1 VKLEVDFI
9 PFSSIKR
16 KPPGEKVEFLMER
29 VKAGKVIVIEGTLD
43 PEEEA
48 MLIESTM
55 KAVSEDFPG
64 IELCTLS
71 GDEYRKLGMLDD
83 IRDRILKTL
92 GHRKGI
98 VVIGPAA
105 VIKEVKRSPGILSMH
120 VETE

>member
-1 VKLEVDFI
+1 MKLEVDLI
-9 PFSSIKR
+9 PFSSIGGRSPK
-16 KPPGEKVEFLMER
+16 EKVDFLMER
-29 VKAGKVIVIEGTLD
+29 VTAGKVVVIEGTLD

-55 KAVSEDFPG
+55 KAVTDDFPG

-71 GDEYRKLGMLDD
+71 GDEYRTVGVLDNF
-83 IRDRILKTL
+83 RDRILRSL

-105 VIKEVKRSPGILSMH
+105 MIKEVKRSPGILSMH

>member
-1 VKLEVDFI
+1 MKLEVDFI
-9 PFSSIKR
+9 PFSSISKR
-16 KPPGEKVEFLMER
+16 PPGEKVEFLMQR
-29 VKAGKVIVIEGTLD
+29 VKSGKVVVIEGTLD

-55 KAVSEDFPG
+55 KSVTDDFPG

-71 GDEYRKLGMLDD
+71 GDEYRKVGFLEDLRNRM
-83 IRDRILKTL
+83 LKTL

>member
-1 VKLEVDFI
+1 MKLEVDFI
-9 PFSSIKR
+9 PFSNIKR
-16 KPPGEKVEFLMER
+16 RPPEEKVEFLMER
-29 VKAGKVIVIEGTLD
+29 VKDGKVVVIEGTLD
-43 PEEEA
+43 PVEEA

-55 KAVSEDFPG
+55 KAISEDFPG

-71 GDEYRKLGMLDD
+71 GDEYRKIGMLDEL
-83 IRDRILKTL
+83 RNRVLRTL

>member
-1 VKLEVDFI
+1 MKLEVDFL

-16 KPPGEKVEFLMER
+16 KPPEEKVEFLMER

>member
-1 VKLEVDFI
+1 MKLEVDLI
-9 PFSSIKR
+9 PFSNIRRKR
-16 KPPGEKVEFLMER
+16 PEEKVKFLMDR
-29 VKAGKVIVIEGTLD
+29 VKAGKVVVIEGTLD

-55 KAVSEDFPG
+55 KSVTEDFPG

-71 GDEYRKLGMLDD
+71 GDEYRKASMLDEL
-83 IRDRILKTL
+83 RDRLLRSL

-98 VVIGPAA
+98 VVVGPAA

>member
-1 VKLEVDFI
+1 MKLEVDLI
-9 PFSSIKR
+9 PFSNIRR
-16 KPPGEKVEFLMER
+16 KNPEEKVKFLMDR
-29 VKAGKVIVIEGTLD
+29 VKAGKVVVIEGTLD

-55 KAVSEDFPG
+55 KSITEDFPG

-71 GDEYRKLGMLDD
+71 GDEYRKVSMFDGL
-83 IRDRILKTL
+83 RDRILRSL

-98 VVIGPAA
+98 VVVGPAA
-105 VIKEVKRSPGILSMH
+105 LIKEVRRSPGILSMH

>member
-1 VKLEVDFI
+1 MKLEVDFI
-9 PFSSIKR
+9 PFSNIKR
-16 KPPGEKVEFLMER
+16 RPPDEKIEFLMER
-29 VKAGKVIVIEGTLD
+29 VKDGKVVVIEGTLD

-55 KAVSEDFPG
+55 KAISEDFPG

-71 GDEYRKLGMLDD
+71 GDEYRKIGMLEEL
-83 IRDRILKTL
+83 RDRVLRTL

>member
-1 VKLEVDFI
+1 MKLEVDFI

>member
-83 IRDRILKTL
+83 IKDRILKSL

>member
-1 VKLEVDFI
+1 MKLEVDLI
-9 PFSSIKR
+9 PFSNISNMT
-16 KPPGEKVEFLMER
+16 PEAKVKFLVDKVQE
-29 VKAGKVIVIEGTLD
+29 GKVIVIEGTLE

-55 KAVSEDFPG
+55 KAVTDDFPG

-71 GDEYRKLGMLDD
+71 GDEYRRIGILNGL
-83 IRDRILKTL
+83 RDRLLKTL

-98 VVIGPAA
+98 VVVGPAA
-105 VIKEVKRSPGILSMH
+105 LIKEVKRSPGILSMH

>member
-1 VKLEVDFI
+1 MKLEVDFV
-9 PFSSIKR
+9 PFSNLKR

-98 VVIGPAA
+98 VVVGPAA

>member
-1 VKLEVDFI
+1 MKLEVDFI

-83 IRDRILKTL
+83 IKDRILKSL

>member
-1 VKLEVDFI
+1 MKLEVDFV

-16 KPPGEKVEFLMER
+16 KPPEEKVEFLMER

-71 GDEYRKLGMLDD
+71 GDEYRKMGMLDD
-83 IRDRILKTL
+83 LRDRLLKTL

-98 VVIGPAA
+98 VVVGPAA

>member
-1 VKLEVDFI
+1 MKLEVDFI

-16 KPPGEKVEFLMER
+16 RPAKEKVEFLMSKVTAGR
-29 VKAGKVIVIEGTLD
+29 VVVIEGTLD
-43 PEEEA
+43 PQEEA

-55 KAVSEDFPG
+55 KAVTEDFPG

-71 GDEYRKLGMLDD
+71 GDEYRRVGILERLQ
-83 IRDRILKTL
+83 DRILTAL

-98 VVIGPAA
+98 VVVGPAA
-105 VIKEVKRSPGILSMH
+105 LIKEVKRSPGILSMH